1 MAEFS
6 LVEHLRWLASALPDK
21 ERAGAI
27 RALVES
33 VRKPVNTT
41 DPLGV
46 PAKSMDPPDGGSPP
60 VQARATVPEEP
71 FQTVPGVIHVEAET
85 FTNSFA
91 EAAYPAEQKGCV
103 FVYDCF
109 TGGKQLNF
117 QKNMKLTWVDYAI
130 EVPETGSYAMEI
142 MVATANRDQI
152 LDVNCGP
159 EKLATIQIP
168 GTIGLWQ
175 QMPPVDIK
183 LNQGTQT
190 LRISAPLQ
198 RGVAIR
204 WFELKLKK

>member
-1 MAEFS
+1 
-6 LVEHLRWLASALPDK
+6 
-21 ERAGAI
+21 
-27 RALVES
+27 
-33 VRKPVNTT
+33 
-41 DPLGV
+41 
-46 PAKSMDPPDGGSPP
+46 
-60 VQARATVPEEP
+60 
-71 FQTVPGVIHVEAET
+71 
-85 FTNSFA
+85 
-91 EAAYPAEQKGCV
+91 
-103 FVYDCF
+103 
-109 TGGKQLNF
+109 
-117 QKNMKLTWVDYAI
+117 
-130 EVPETGSYAMEI
+130 MEI

-190 LRISAPLQ
+190 LRISAPLR